1 VKRSRKRTGAI
12 CKLHLAFVFKRLI
25 YYYSHSIWLYQR
37 RVWIMNKRKKRS
49 WGLILITGV
58 FIVNIGVVLVKQE
71 RMLRAQQRELEKI
84 QSNIERE
91 NELNKKLLQQ
101 KQEVNTDE
109 YIEKIARENLGMIK
123 DGEKIFIDVD

>member
-1 VKRSRKRTGAI
+1 
-12 CKLHLAFVFKRLI
+12 
-25 YYYSHSIWLYQR
+25 
-37 RVWIMNKRKKRS
+37 MNKRKKRS

-58 FIVNIGVVLVKQE
+58 FILNIGIVLVKQE
-71 RMLRAQQRELEKI
+71 KMMRAQQKELEEI

-101 KQEVNTDE
+101 KQEVNSDE

-123 DGEKIFIDVD
+123 DGEKIFVDVD

>member
-1 VKRSRKRTGAI
+1 
-12 CKLHLAFVFKRLI
+12 
-25 YYYSHSIWLYQR
+25 
-37 RVWIMNKRKKRS
+37 MNKRKKRS

>member
-1 VKRSRKRTGAI
+1 
-12 CKLHLAFVFKRLI
+12 
-25 YYYSHSIWLYQR
+25 
-37 RVWIMNKRKKRS
+37 MNKRKKRS

-91 NELNKKLLQQ
+91 NELNKKRLQQ

>member
-1 VKRSRKRTGAI
+1 
-12 CKLHLAFVFKRLI
+12 
-25 YYYSHSIWLYQR
+25 
-37 RVWIMNKRKKRS
+37 MNKRKKRS

-58 FIVNIGVVLVKQE
+58 FILNIGIALVKQE
-71 RMLRAQQRELEKI
+71 KMIRAQQKELDKI
-84 QSNIERE
+84 QSNIEQE

-101 KQEVNTDE
+101 KQEVKSDE